1 MQFHNTIYDGV
12 LVKKT
17 GKRQIA
23 WGLITCALF
32 VIALILV
39 VVGYDILVNKE
50 IIAAISDARIIYSA
64 AIQQGYRTIAKTN
77 AFSNSYEYVCSLLNT
92 NINCKRC
99 AYWCFVISVP
109 DEINDN
115 FPIMF
120 TSNINPAHLPIAW
133 DGMTD
138 SEKTI
143 PTWKSSAK
151 FFPPLLNVKVVIIIR
166 KSGAIE
172 VIRSSNLT
180 LKSMYNKSPF
190 SLGEEVEYLTPTG
203 RIKIRLNNNQV
214 KKE

>member
-50 IIAAISDARIIYSA
+50 IIAAINDARNIYSA
-64 AIQQGYRTIAKTN
+64 AMQQGYRTIAKPDD
-77 AFSNSYEYVCSLLNT
+77 FSNSYDYVCSLLNT
-92 NINCKRC
+92 NAICKRC

-109 DEINDN
+109 DEVNDN

-120 TSNINPAHLPIAW
+120 TANINPDLLPAAW
-133 DGMTD
+133 DGVTD
-138 SEKTI
+138 SDKTI
-143 PTWKSSAK
+143 PTRKTSSK
-151 FFPPLLNVKVVIIIR
+151 FFPPLLNDKAVIIIR
-166 KSGAIE
+166 KSGAIQ
-172 VIRSSNLT
+172 VVKTSNLT
-180 LKSMYNKSPF
+180 LKSIYNKSPF